1 MGIFRQDKTAFT
13 AFVLPVGLIS
23 AHGCLYFQVAVSLP
37 SICSTPTE
45 VCGPH
50 RVLTSLHLPDSHL
63 VPSFILFF
71 LPPS

>member
-1 MGIFRQDKTAFT
+1 MGIFRQVKTAFT
-13 AFVLPVGLIS
+13 PFVLPVGLIS

-37 SICSTPTE
+37 SIRSTPTE

-50 RVLTSLHLPDSHL
+50 RVLASLHLPVSHL
-63 VPSFILFF
+63 GPSFSLLF